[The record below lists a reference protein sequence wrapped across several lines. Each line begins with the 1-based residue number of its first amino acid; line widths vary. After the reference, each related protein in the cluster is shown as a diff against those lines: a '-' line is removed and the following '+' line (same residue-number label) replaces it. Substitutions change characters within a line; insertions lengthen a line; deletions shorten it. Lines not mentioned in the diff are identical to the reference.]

1 MQREAAIVPERSASL
16 PVGRRWWIVLFAA
29 FVTTLVVVVATNFV
43 VDPLHLIRGSD
54 VYVVSRNYQRM
65 TNAGRIRTDPPFQA
79 AVVGSSYIG
88 NFDPALIEALFGVRT
103 EVFSVFGGS
112 SREQRITRDYLL
124 GHRPHLRYVFLE
136 ASTWGVCG
144 EGYHP
149 FWKFPLDLYDDS
161 ARGNAKYLASFES
174 LLFSAG
180 ELLFRAGYRSSY
192 FSRHPE
198 ATHRWY
204 ETWASNFDNP
214 AHIANAIQREIP
226 ATQPPPMND
235 ARIAAEASATLK
247 CMDDFIS
254 LAKRWPATT
263 FYIFN
268 PPLLQMLLRYREQ
281 AGLIAASNI
290 AQEAFVAKIADIP
303 NIRYF
308 DFLAADSIERDCRR
322 FMDVGHFDPAASD
335 QLVRWMHDG
344 TYQRTAESNAS
355 ISAAVRAIAQ
365 ASVTC
370 PPE

>member
-1 MQREAAIVPERSASL
+1 MQHETACVPQRTADFR
-16 PVGRRWWIVLFAA
+16 VGRRWWIALLTA
-29 FVTTLVVVVATNFV
+29 FVGTLVVVVAVNFI
-43 VDPLHLIRGSD
+43 VDPLHLIRNSD
-54 VYVVSRNYQRM
+54 VFVVSRNYQRA
-65 TNAGRIRTDPPFQA
+65 TNAGRIRTDPPFEA

-88 NFDPALIEALFGVRT
+88 NFDPALIEALFGART
-103 EVFSVFGGS
+103 KVFSVFGGS

-124 GHRPHLRYVFLE
+124 EHRPKLRYVFLE
-136 ASTWGVCG
+136 ASIWGVCG
-144 EGYHP
+144 QGNHP

-180 ELLFRAGYRSSY
+180 SLLFRAGYNSSY
-192 FSRHPE
+192 FSRQE
-198 ATHRWY
+198 QATHRWY
-204 ETWASNFDNP
+204 EAWASNFDNP
-214 AHIANAIQREIP
+214 THIRDAIQRDIP
-226 ATQPPPMND
+226 ATQPSPMND
-235 ARIAAEASATLK
+235 ARIIADASTTLG

-281 AGLIAASNI
+281 AGLLAAPNI
-290 AQEAFVAKIADIP
+290 AQEAFVAKIAGIP

-308 DFLAADSIERDCRR
+308 DFLAAADIERDCRR

-335 QLVRWMHDG
+335 QLVRWMHNG
-344 TYQRTAESNAS
+344 TYRRTVESNAA

-365 ASVTC
+365 DSVAC